1 MIVKQMLDSFI
12 LPNVSQWD
20 NYEWLHF
27 MHDGATPHFAPPVQ
41 VWLDNHFS
49 GWRPGYLRTN
59 KMACGKSW
67 SYCTWFVFVE
77 LGPKRKST
85 SHNWENKMN
94 WNNICEILC
103 HCSLLTAKHKELLR
117 LCLTGYRNE
126 CKIMGPTTKS
136 LEVCKEMAQIK
147 LEQCD

>member
-1 MIVKQMLDSFI
+1 M
-12 LPNVSQWD
+12 
-20 NYEWLHF
+20 
-27 MHDGATPHFAPPVQ
+27 
-41 VWLDNHFS
+41 
-49 GWRPGYLRTN
+49 
-59 KMACGKSW
+59 
-67 SYCTWFVFVE
+67 E

-103 HCSLLTAKHKELLR
+103 HCSLLTAKHKESLR